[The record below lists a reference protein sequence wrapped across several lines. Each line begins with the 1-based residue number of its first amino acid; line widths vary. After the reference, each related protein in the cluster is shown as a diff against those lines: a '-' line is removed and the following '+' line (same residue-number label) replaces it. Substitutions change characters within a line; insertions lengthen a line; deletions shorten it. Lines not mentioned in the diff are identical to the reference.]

1 MIRIWI
7 VLLFVTLGSCGR
19 NPKMVQMTNQGP
31 AQGSTFSISYLV
43 PEGVDYRTE
52 IDSILDVMDAQ
63 MSLWI
68 NNSEISRLNRGD
80 SIYLSSSF
88 QGVIMKSLLYSEL
101 TEGAFDITIAPLIQ
115 GWGFSG
121 GVRKD
126 YFNVDSLMNYV
137 G

>member
-1 MIRIWI
+1 MMRSLILLLL
-7 VLLFVTLGSCGR
+7 VLLGSCGR

-52 IDSILDVMDAQ
+52 IDSILDDMDAQ

-68 NNSEISRLNRGD
+68 NNSEISRLNGGD

-88 QGVIMKSLLYSEL
+88 QSVIIKSLLYSEL
-101 TEGAFDITIAPLIQ
+101 TEGAFDITIAPLIK

-121 GVRKD
+121 GVRKR
-126 YFNVDSLMNYV
+126 LRQCR
-137 G
+137 